1 MGFIWVLNF
10 RAKRARAYAQLADF
24 GKGGNM
30 RPPEKKE
37 PKRAWRQG
45 LGSRVGK
52 WNSPGTDFSG
62 IAIQTQ
68 DEPLSR
74 AICPRYDFC
83 SCPLC
88 PLSPDW
94 TNHRHLPGDPVC
106 RWLREAV
113 KPGSRAVLSRSL
125 SGKSVD
131 RVVAIAMTLISH
143 KGPLKTRLIRAATQG
158 SKAHIQPPIQRG

>member
-1 MGFIWVLNF
+1 
-10 RAKRARAYAQLADF
+10 
-24 GKGGNM
+24 M

-45 LGSRVGK
+45 LGSEVGK
-52 WNSPGTDFSG
+52 CDSPGTDFKG
-62 IAIQTQ
+62 ISSQTQ
-68 DEPLSR
+68 AEANSKSD
-74 AICPRYDFC
+74 CPRYDFC

-88 PLSPDW
+88 PLESDW
-94 TNHRHLPGDPVC
+94 NKHRHLPGDPVC

-113 KPGSRAVLSRSL
+113 KPGSRAILSRSL

-131 RVVAIAMTLISH
+131 RVVAIAIILISH
-143 KGPLKTRLIRAATQG
+143 KGPLKIRLIRAASQG